1 MKNPQLLN
9 SSNLWQVQSQSVEDR
24 ASQCRLILQHLQVHP
39 ITAMDAL
46 SLYKCFRLAARIC
59 DLKKEGHNIDKRMIE
74 TQTGKKVA
82 QYFLIKNK

>member
-1 MKNPQLLN
+1 MKNPQLL
-9 SSNLWQVQSQSVEDR
+9 SASNQLLNPNAEDR
-24 ASQCRLILQHLQVHP
+24 ASQCRLILQHLHIHP

-74 TQTGKKVA
+74 TQRGKKVA
-82 QYFLIKNK
+82 QYFLIK